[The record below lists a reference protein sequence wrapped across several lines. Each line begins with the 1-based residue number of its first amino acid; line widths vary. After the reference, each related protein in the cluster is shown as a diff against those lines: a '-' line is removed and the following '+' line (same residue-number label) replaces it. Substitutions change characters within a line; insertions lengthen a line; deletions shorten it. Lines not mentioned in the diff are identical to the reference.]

1 MEHRITYF
9 HRGMGWFRLTLGDVV
24 ILTSLPRFGEA
35 RRIPLPGDVEKV
47 ALNEEGKRKLEDL
60 NKALSESKALNKS
73 TYSSWARYF
82 M

>member
-1 MEHRITYF
+1 M
-9 HRGMGWFRLTLGDVV
+9 TLEDVV
-24 ILTSLPRFGEA
+24 ILTSLPRFGEV

-73 TYSSWARYF
+73 TYSSGARYF